1 MILVVLIQPDP
12 LFSEQCSIRSNI
24 FHPAFTAFA
33 NAWPRA
39 IKTEI
44 GAALCA
50 VGRGKGLNSAT
61 LYCVN
66 AS

>member
-39 IKTEI
+39 MKTKI

-50 VGRGKGLNSAT
+50 IGRGK
-61 LYCVN
+61 
-66 AS
+66 